1 MSRLLTL
8 LILCAACSAPP
19 PSAEPALPELAAH
32 WASAATDGEVVPAR
46 WWTALDPALDDLVEE
61 ALGNNRDLHASAA
74 RLRAALSAADASRSG
89 RRPSVDLISGGQR
102 RNQNFIGFPIPG
114 QGDQV
119 LSTTTT
125 THDVGVAVSW
135 ELDLWDRLGSTERAA
150 LADAD
155 AATADLA
162 AARQAIAAATVRGW
176 LIALEASLQEDL
188 AQRTLAAWAET
199 EGVVAERYA
208 SGLTIALDF
217 RLARANT
224 ASARAALVAAVQAH
238 GEARRQLEL
247 VLGRYP
253 AGAQAARGALVGDL
267 PPAPAGVPVELLG
280 RRPDLV
286 AARARFE
293 AARQR
298 SGAARAD
305 LWPRLT
311 LTGDAGRS
319 SGALEDLL
327 EGDYSV
333 WGLAARLAAPIYD
346 GGARRAA
353 IQGADALCEQ
363 AAAALAGAVLVAAAE
378 VERALEAETMLRERA
393 KHLSTAR
400 TESTEATALARDRYA
415 AGLVDVI
422 TLLETQRGQLRAE
435 SQHLAARRDLVL
447 SRVDLHL
454 ALGGGF
460 YGRP

>member
-1 MSRLLTL
+1 MKRSLSLLL
-8 LILCAACSAPP
+8 LVAACAASAPP
-19 PSAEPALPELAAH
+19 DRPDLPELAAS
-32 WASAATDGEVVPAR
+32 WASASTDGAVVSGP
-46 WWTALDPALDDLVEE
+46 WWTSMDPTLDGLVEE
-61 ALGNNRDLHASAA
+61 ALANNRDLQASAA
-74 RLRAALSAADASRSG
+74 RLRAAVALADGSRAG
-89 RRPSVDLISGGQR
+89 RRPTLDALVNAQR
-102 RNQNFIGFPIPG
+102 RERNFIGFPIPG
-114 QGDQV
+114 QADQV

-125 THDVGVAVSW
+125 THDAGLRVSW
-135 ELDLWDRLGSTERAA
+135 ELDLWDRLGASERAA
-150 LADAD
+150 LAESD
-155 AATADLA
+155 AASADLA
-162 AARQAIAAATVRGW
+162 AARQSIAAATARGW
-176 LIALEASLQEDL
+176 FFALEAGLQEDL
-188 AQRTLAAWAET
+188 ARRTLAAWEGT
-199 EGVVAERYA
+199 EGVVSERYA
-208 SGLTIALDF
+208 AGLTIALDL

-224 ASARAALVAAVQAH
+224 ASARAALAAAVQVH

-253 AGAQAARGALVGDL
+253 AGAQTANGALVGDL

-293 AARQR
+293 AARER

-346 GGARRAA
+346 GGRRRAA
-353 IQGADALCEQ
+353 IEGADAVCEQ
-363 AAAALAGAVLVAAAE
+363 AAAALASSVLIAASE
-378 VERALEAETMLRERA
+378 VERALAAEAQLRDRA
-393 KHLSTAR
+393 LHLSSAQ
-400 TESTEATALARDRYA
+400 TETSEASILALDRYA
-415 AGLVDVI
+415 AGLVGVI

-435 SQHLAARRDLVL
+435 SQHLAARRDLVV
-447 SRVDLHL
+447 SRIDLHL

-460 YGRP
+460 DE